1 MTFLRSL
8 DRLLTRI
15 EFGFLV
21 LLFSA
26 IVVLSFS
33 QVVLRNLFDTG
44 FLWADTLIRHLVL
57 WVGFIGAALAAGE
70 ERHIGIDAVT
80 HFLSFRGR
88 SIIRI
93 FTYLFAIFACYY
105 LADAALTFLIDERD
119 SGSAIMFSIPTWTVL
134 LVIPIG
140 YGLMAVHF
148 SVKLVEHAIKASGKT
163 VEIQ

>member
-1 MTFLRSL
+1 MTLVRSL

-21 LLFSA
+21 LMFSA
-26 IVVLSFS
+26 IVVLSFA

-80 HFLSFRGR
+80 HFFPSRGK
-88 SIIRI
+88 SIVRI
-93 FTYLFAIFACYY
+93 FTYLFAIVVCYY

-119 SGSAIMFSIPTWTVL
+119 AGSVIMLSIPTWIAL
-134 LVIPIG
+134 LIIPAG
-140 YGLMAVHF
+140 YALIAVHF
-148 SVKLVEHAIKASGKT
+148 VVKLIEHLIKAFGKSM
-163 VEIQ
+163 QAL